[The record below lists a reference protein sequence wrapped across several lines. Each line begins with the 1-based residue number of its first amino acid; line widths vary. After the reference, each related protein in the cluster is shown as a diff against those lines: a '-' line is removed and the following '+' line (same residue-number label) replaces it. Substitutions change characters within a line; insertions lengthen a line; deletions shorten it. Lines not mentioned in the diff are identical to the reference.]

1 MAKTKTISKG
11 CPKCEQQV
19 FKKYYII
26 FYVLIYILRFLLY
39 MYLYIENYVS
49 LIYYNVLNTP

>member
-19 FKKYYII
+19 ILYYNNYFI
-26 FYVLIYILRFLLY
+26 FIPNSYTHIYINFMLNIFCSFIYLLH
-39 MYLYIENYVS
+39 
-49 LIYYNVLNTP
+49 

>member
-19 FKKYYII
+19 II
-26 FYVLIYILRFLLY
+26 LWLFIL
-39 MYLYIENYVS
+39 YLYDILYINFIFNI
-49 LIYYNVLNTP
+49 L